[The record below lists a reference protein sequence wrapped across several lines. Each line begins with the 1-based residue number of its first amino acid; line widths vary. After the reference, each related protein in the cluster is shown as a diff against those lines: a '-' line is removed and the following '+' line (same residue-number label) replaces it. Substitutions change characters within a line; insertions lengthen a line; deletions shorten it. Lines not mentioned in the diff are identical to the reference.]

1 MIVAVIA
8 LGSLGASCPWIC
20 CRCIQHTLST
30 WPHCGTCWALQLGTP
45 LEGGDTLWTQGGDT
59 LWTCYASP
67 KTWSGCWSQAE
78 EAGHG
83 KKTDAKYHAVRKVTG
98 AVKLCRTL
106 MLTAMLTLCIYAV
119 QLCRTLM
126 FTAMLTLCTKG
137 LTDSDDVR
145 CRLSFKHVEKWS
157 GVQEK

>member
-1 MIVAVIA
+1 
-8 LGSLGASCPWIC
+8 
-20 CRCIQHTLST
+20 
-30 WPHCGTCWALQLGTP
+30 
-45 LEGGDTLWTQGGDT
+45 
-59 LWTCYASP
+59 
-67 KTWSGCWSQAE
+67 
-78 EAGHG
+78 
-83 KKTDAKYHAVRKVTG
+83 
-98 AVKLCRTL
+98 
-106 MLTAMLTLCIYAV
+106 MLTAMLTLCIYAA